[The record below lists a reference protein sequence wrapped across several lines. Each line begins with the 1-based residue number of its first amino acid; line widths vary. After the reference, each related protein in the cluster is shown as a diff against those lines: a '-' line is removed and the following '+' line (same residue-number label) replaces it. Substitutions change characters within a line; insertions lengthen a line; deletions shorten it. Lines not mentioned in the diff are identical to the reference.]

1 MRRRAGRRKVRMSD
15 RQGRAT
21 PSRLRAQRGM
31 SLIGLM
37 AWAII
42 IGFIGYLAVR
52 VLPTVNE
59 YLTVQRAVD
68 RVASEAPATVGDVR
82 RAFDKQ
88 KDIEYSIT
96 SISGKDLE
104 VTKENDKLVIRF
116 AYDKEIPLVEPVY
129 LLLKYQGQSK

>member
-1 MRRRAGRRKVRMSD
+1 MRRRTGRRKVQMSQ
-15 RQGRAT
+15 RQRTT
-21 PSRLRAQRGM
+21 PSRLHAQRGM

-42 IGFIGYLAVR
+42 VGFLGYLAVR

-59 YLTVQRAVD
+59 YLTVQRAVN
-68 RVASEAPATVGDVR
+68 RVAAEAPATVGEVR

-96 SISGKDLE
+96 SIAGKDLQ

-116 AYDKEIPLVEPVY
+116 AYDKEIPIVEPVY